1 MAIRQAETAM
11 EKGETPTGC
20 VVVRLP
26 EPGQLQFSAV
36 IGKAHNQVETL
47 RDATAHAE
55 MIAITQASSALG
67 DWRLLKTALYITKE
81 PCPMCA
87 GAIIRSRIPYVIY
100 GASDPRGGGV
110 SVFNILQHPSLNHRC
125 EVYPGVME
133 EECRTLLQQFFR
145 HRRR

>member
-1 MAIRQAETAM
+1 MAVRQAEAAM
-11 EKGETPTGC
+11 EQGETPTGC
-20 VVVRLP
+20 VIVRLT
-26 EPGQLQFSAV
+26 EPGQPRLSAV

-55 MIAITQASSALG
+55 MIAITQASSAMG
-67 DWRLLKTALYITKE
+67 DWRLLNTAIYVTKE

-87 GAIIRSRIPYVIY
+87 GAIIRSRIPYVLY

-125 EVYPGVME
+125 KVYPGVME
-133 EECRTLLQQFFR
+133 EQCRELLQRFFR
-145 HRRR
+145 QRRR